1 MVKHS
6 RRYNTVAE
14 RVEVGHDYQPREAIE
29 LVKEVSTAK
38 FDETVEIHLRTN
50 SDPRH
55 ADQMVRGVTV
65 LPHGL
70 GKAVRVL
77 VFASA
82 DAADIARQAGADY
95 VGEDELIEQIEG
107 GWMEFDVGLA
117 TPQVM
122 PKIGR
127 LGRILGRSGLMPN
140 PRSGTMVQ
148 PRICPGPSRKR
159 RQGAWST
166 GPIGPPS
173 FTAPSEK
180 YVFDTDQLLE
190 NLASLVGA
198 ILKDKPTAL
207 KGPFLRSAYLTSSM
221 GPSIALDLAGL
232 QAPGATGITRI

>member
-6 RRYNTVAE
+6 RRYSAVAE
-14 RVEVGHDYQPREAIE
+14 RVEEDRFYQPREAID
-29 LVKEVSTAK
+29 LLKEVSTAK

-50 SDPRH
+50 ADPRH

-70 GKAVRVL
+70 GKPVRVL
-77 VFASA
+77 VFASG
-82 DAADIARQAGADY
+82 DAVDIARQAGADY
-95 VGEDELIEQIEG
+95 VGEDDLIAQIEG

-117 TPQVM
+117 VPQVM

-148 PRICPGPSRKR
+148 PQDLPRVIQEAKAGRLEYRTDRTAIIHSAVGK
-159 RQGAWST
+159 A
-166 GPIGPPS
+166 S
-173 FTAPSEK
+173 FE
-180 YVFDTDQLLE
+180 TDHLLE
-190 NLASLVGA
+190 NLASLIDA
-198 ILKDKPTAL
+198 IVKEKPSAI

-221 GPSIALDLAGL
+221 GPGIALDLASL
-232 QAPGATGITRI
+232 QALEPV

>member
-6 RRYNTVAE
+6 RRYSVLME
-14 RVEVGHDYQPREAIE
+14 RVDPDRFYLPSEAVE
-29 LVKEVSTAK
+29 LVKELSSTK
-38 FDETVEIHLRTN
+38 FDETVEVHLRTN

-70 GKAVRVL
+70 GKQVRVL
-77 VFASA
+77 VFAGA

-95 VGEDELIEQIEG
+95 VGEDDLIEQIEG

-117 TPQVM
+117 VPQVM

-148 PRICPGPSRKR
+148 PQDLPRAIQDAKAGRVEYRTDRTAIIHSPVGK
-159 RQGAWST
+159 
-166 GPIGPPS
+166 IS
-173 FTAPSEK
+173 FSA
-180 YVFDTDQLLE
+180 DQLVD
-190 NLASLVGA
+190 NLATLVNS
-198 ILKDKPTAL
+198 ITSDKPSAI
-207 KGPFLRSAYLTSSM
+207 KGSFLRSAYLTSTM
-221 GPSIALDLAGL
+221 GPGIPLDLPSL
-232 QAPGATGITRI
+232 QALEAP

>member
-6 RRYNTVAE
+6 RRYSAVAE
-14 RVEVGHDYQPREAIE
+14 RVEEDRFYQPREAID
-29 LVKEVSTAK
+29 LLKEVSTAK

-50 SDPRH
+50 ADPRH

-70 GKAVRVL
+70 GKPVRVL

-82 DAADIARQAGADY
+82 DAVDIARQAGADY
-95 VGEDELIEQIEG
+95 VGEDDLIAQIEG

-117 TPQVM
+117 VPQVM

-148 PRICPGPSRKR
+148 PQDLPRVIQEAKAGRLEYRTDRTAIIHSPVGK
-159 RQGAWST
+159 A
-166 GPIGPPS
+166 S
-173 FTAPSEK
+173 FE
-180 YVFDTDQLLE
+180 TDKLLE
-190 NLASLVGA
+190 NLASLMDA
-198 ILKDKPTAL
+198 IVKEKPSAI
-207 KGPFLRSAYLTSSM
+207 KGPFFRSAYLTSSM
-221 GPSIALDLAGL
+221 GPGIAVDLPGL
-232 QAPGATGITRI
+232 QALEPIL

>member
-6 RRYNTVAE
+6 RRYSTVAE
-14 RVEVGHDYQPREAIE
+14 RVEVGRDYQPLDAIE

-38 FDETVEIHLRTN
+38 FDETVEVHLRTN

-55 ADQMVRGVTV
+55 ADQMIRGVTV

-70 GKAVRVL
+70 GKPIRVL

-82 DAADIARQAGADY
+82 EAADIARQAGADY
-95 VGEDELIEQIEG
+95 VGEDELIAQIEG

-148 PRICPGPSRKR
+148 PQDLPRVIQEAKAGRVEYRTDRTAIIHSAVGKV
-159 RQGAWST
+159 
-166 GPIGPPS
+166 S
-173 FTAPSEK
+173 FDP
-180 YVFDTDQLLE
+180 DQLLE

-198 ILKDKPTAL
+198 ILKDKPSAV

-232 QAPGATGITRI
+232 QTLEPPE